1 MTRILLLSAI
11 LFALS
16 NCTGVPTGRKSPC
29 AGQGIADGSYAAP
42 GTGSVVSRNATDC
55 AFHGF

>member
-11 LFALS
+11 LLGLS

-42 GTGSVVSRNATDC
+42 SSGSVVSRNATDC